1 MVCSIPVEVGKE
13 FQMSEMV
20 PVSGGYTCVA
30 DFDPDHIDLVKLVV
44 TPGERMGAP
53 ARFTFTFV
61 PRDAKTSII
70 HLIVVRPWAGGDVA
84 KIVTCDIIP
93 IKK

>member
-1 MVCSIPVEVGKE
+1 MVCSIPVEIGKE

-30 DFDPDHIDLVKLVV
+30 DFDPDHIDLKKLVV
-44 TPGERMGAP
+44 TPGERIGAL
-53 ARFTFTFV
+53 ARFTFTFK
-61 PRDAKTSII
+61 PLNANTSII
-70 HLIVVRPWAGGDVA
+70 HLIVLRPWSGGEVA
-84 KIVTCDIIP
+84 KVVTCDIIP